1 MTKKPAKK
9 APPKKK
15 APPIARSTAT
25 EQVMRN
31 VQKAIEG
38 KDFSSFDDLNAFL
51 ATLSGSTML
60 DARDDVEFS
69 SKDEAQDLAYDAME
83 AKSEAFSTHF
93 SMPVG
98 IGCCRGLFLLR
109 WHRLLDGPPFRIM
122 FLKIK
127 GAAHPAEDH

>member
-9 APPKKK
+9 ATPKKK
-15 APPIARSTAT
+15 APPVARSTAT

-60 DARDDVEFS
+60 ES
-69 SKDEAQDLAYDAME
+69 
-83 AKSEAFSTHF
+83 
-93 SMPVG
+93 VG
-98 IGCCRGLFLLR
+98 RCGVLVQGRSAGSGL
-109 WHRLLDGPPFRIM
+109 
-122 FLKIK
+122 
-127 GAAHPAEDH
+127 